1 MLTLCNFAQ
10 QSKAAFAAGERR
22 ISATAHST
30 TAHLKLAVGAEL
42 LRPVF
47 AALAPSAA
55 ESALTA
61 IQGYDDLLPQEQRA
75 FEEAMTKM
83 MKAESLHPAPPPASA
98 PEAPAPGA
106 AAEKE
111 GAKKAKGAGAT
122 GSKQPPQGKVTKSKG
137 KVCWKFAGAKC
148 PVCTCIPVQPTACS
162 TRSLRCSRAQ
172 VLRPLKLLCCVCYRC
187 FRLAVLRHVAAGQR
201 DGRCLLRAHA
211 QGQHQDADQGRDL
224 LVDAGLVRGTSCIE

>member
-30 TAHLKLAVGAEL
+30 TAHLKLAVGPAL

-137 KVCWKFAGAKC
+137 KVCWKFAGALCVLASPSNQLPARHARCAARARKC
-148 PVCTCIPVQPTACS
+148 S
-162 TRSLRCSRAQ
+162 GRSS
-172 VLRPLKLLCCVCYRC
+172 CCVVFVIAVSGSLCYGT
-187 FRLAVLRHVAAGQR
+187 LLPAKETAGVCYAR
-201 DGRCLLRAHA
+201 THKGNTKTLTK
-211 QGQHQDADQGRDL
+211 G
-224 LVDAGLVRGTSCIE
+224 GTYWWMLD